1 MTQTATPAAPAT
13 RLGAGYW
20 RLWWANT
27 VSSTGDG
34 AFAAAL
40 PLLAVTV
47 TRDPRLVA
55 VVTAATYLPWLL
67 FSLPAGAVVDRR
79 DRAALMY
86 RSQAVQAAVV
96 AVLAVLIAARRAD
109 IEVLAAAGLLLGSAE
124 VMFGNAAQSVLPA
137 LVPPDLLPKANGS
150 QQVSLT
156 VGESFLGPPVGSLL
170 FAAAAA
176 LPFGLDAA
184 SFASSAALLAGLPE
198 SARAR
203 PGHDGPGIR
212 AQIAEG
218 LRWLA
223 RHRLLRV
230 VAVLLGIYNFANQMG
245 QAVLVL
251 LATQT
256 LHVSA
261 RGYGLLL
268 AASAVGSVVGGLVN
282 PVLCRRLGLLPA
294 LVLPAMIDA
303 AAFVGVGLAPD
314 PAAAA
319 ALLAVQ
325 GFAVTMWNVVT
336 VSLRQRIVP
345 AHLLGRVNSVYR
357 MLGWGLMP
365 AGALAGG
372 FVAHAAGLRA
382 PCVLAG
388 LLCALSALA
397 ALPLLRAAIRA
408 PGARDP
414 LLWDRNGIL
423 FPWRLSSTRLAG
435 SWCPSPSATP
445 WACCPARRSTS
456 RHTAPGRSSCPRAG
470 RHAWSRRMACSSRP
484 VTRRSTTTWSSPS
497 STRAVSDGRG
507 RHERRRRAASPLA
520 S

>member
-1 MTQTATPAAPAT
+1 MTQTAIRPQA
-13 RLGAGYW
+13 RLGRDYW

-27 VSSTGDG
+27 ISSTGDG
-34 AFAAAL
+34 AFVAAL
-40 PLLAVTV
+40 PLLAVTI

-55 VVTAATYLPWLL
+55 VVTAATFLPWLL
-67 FSLPAGAVVDRR
+67 LSLPAGAVVDRH
-79 DRAALMY
+79 DRATLMW
-86 RSQAVQAAVV
+86 RAQAVQAAVV
-96 AVLAVLIAARRAD
+96 AVVAVLIVAHRAD
-109 IEVLAAAGLLLGSAE
+109 IEVLAVGGLLLGSAE
-124 VMFGNAAQSVLPA
+124 VIFSNAAQSVLPA

-184 SFASSAALLAGLPE
+184 SFAGSAALLAGLPRTNGTRDDTNR
-198 SARAR
+198 ST
-203 PGHDGPGIR
+203 IR

-223 RHRLLRV
+223 GHRLLRV

-251 LATQT
+251 LATQV
-256 LHVSA
+256 LHVST

-282 PVLCRRLGLLPA
+282 PVLTRRLGLLPS
-294 LVLPAMIDA
+294 LILPAVVDA
-303 AAFVGVGLAPD
+303 AAFVGLGLAPG
-314 PAAAA
+314 PGVAA

-325 GFAVTMWNVVT
+325 GFSVTMWNVVT
-336 VSLRQRIVP
+336 VSLRQRVVP
-345 AHLLGRVNSVYR
+345 GHLLGRVNSVYR

-382 PCVLAG
+382 PYVVAG
-388 LLCALSALA
+388 LLCLLSVLA
-397 ALPLLRAAIRA
+397 ALPLL
-408 PGARDP
+408 
-414 LLWDRNGIL
+414 
-423 FPWRLSSTRLAG
+423 LA
-435 SWCPSPSATP
+435 
-445 WACCPARRSTS
+445 
-456 RHTAPGRSSCPRAG
+456 AG
-470 RHAWSRRMACSSRP
+470 RPAPPA
-484 VTRRSTTTWSSPS
+484 
-497 STRAVSDGRG
+497 
-507 RHERRRRAASPLA
+507 
-520 S
+520 